1 MSIGTRVK
9 EARKARG
16 ISQKEL
22 AAKIG
27 TSQPALSLLES
38 GESQGTTFLARIA
51 SILCV
56 NPLWLETGKGTR
68 ELATVLPQAGPGGS
82 LNLKAETAEEMQLLM
97 IYRSANEREREAIND
112 VINEMR
118 LLIEARVRDQTKLAG

>member
-1 MSIGTRVK
+1 MSIGSRVK
-9 EARKARG
+9 EARKARA

-51 SILCV
+51 SILEV
-56 NPLWLETGKGTR
+56 NPLWLETGRGSR
-68 ELATVLPQAGPGGS
+68 ELAMAPPQAGGGS
-82 LNLKAETAEEMQLLM
+82 LNLKAETATELQLLM
-97 IYRSANEREREAIND
+97 VYRSANEREREAID
-112 VINEMR
+112 DLVNELR
-118 LLIEARVRDQTKLAG
+118 LQIEARARDQVKLAG